1 MRELVLKFGDYLL
14 LEKNYSV
21 LTVKAY
27 TDDLEQFTS
36 FFEIEFE
43 LNSWKELN
51 YSCIRSFIVDRV
63 DSGLSNRSVNRK
75 ISSLRTFIRFLMKV
89 GELDFNPL
97 AKHQPLKVAKRL
109 QLPFSEV
116 EVFDV
121 FEAYEEIK
129 DYSDLLRLLIVEL
142 FYATGMRRG
151 ELLSLKVQNIDLQ
164 LNTIRILGKR
174 NKERIVPLL
183 EVVEK
188 TLISYLA
195 IRPQNSSDALLLSEK
210 GVKISESF
218 VYRTI
223 NTYFSNVS
231 AKAKKSPHILRHSFA
246 THLLNNG
253 ADLNSV
259 KELLGHAS
267 LASTQVYTHSSL
279 AELQKVFSKAH
290 PRSSKI

>member
-43 LNSWKELN
+43 LKSWKELN

-183 EVVEK
+183 EVVKK